1 MCCKKKKSQAERVCA
16 RNRMSTGSDIGSVLG
31 MLCVKFYVSLHSAL
45 TMIGRIDT
53 LIIFLL
59 FFEPKSLPINVL
71 NRLYLL

>member
-1 MCCKKKKSQAERVCA
+1 MYCKRKKSQAERVCA

-53 LIIFLL
+53 LIIFL
-59 FFEPKSLPINVL
+59 FFFLRTKKSAD
-71 NRLYLL
+71 